1 MVLAAAANEQILA
14 RDYEIRHLKNKVDTT
29 KRYKES
35 LDQKVKKQKKKLR
48 L

>member
-1 MVLAAAANEQILA
+1 MVSTSAAAEQILA